1 MIKLSILPP
10 NEDDT
15 QRTVEHLGS
24 KILEKFDTTKLN
36 INPMTCDTSL
46 LPHLA
51 VDFDTDIVGLDE
63 DEIRNLLQNS
73 RAIKRYIGSKYAV
86 RKAAESIFGKSAK
99 AIPFYEYDGEPGR
112 YKIEVDVTE
121 EKTVTQDN
129 LLKTKKVVEDANRES
144 CMFEGFVITMKI
156 QNKANYKIASMLS
169 ESTSILPRRIENI
182 VLDVQ
187 QKTLVASHNIEIAYI
202 KPLGV

>member
-1 MIKLSILPP
+1 
-10 NEDDT
+10 
-15 QRTVEHLGS
+15 
-24 KILEKFDTTKLN
+24 
-36 INPMTCDTSL
+36 MTCDKSL

-99 AIPFYEYDGEPGR
+99 AIPFYEYEGVPGR

-121 EKTVTQDN
+121 EKVVTQEN

-156 QNKANYKIASMLS
+156 QNQANYKIASMLS
-169 ESTSILPRRIENI
+169 ESATILPRRIENI
-182 VLDVQ
+182 VFAVQ
-187 QKTLVASHNIEIAYI
+187 QKTLKIATGVVGEVHYNTQMLDGYTQTVKGMQKISIGGVGETSYYAQFIENG
-202 KPLGV
+202 GV